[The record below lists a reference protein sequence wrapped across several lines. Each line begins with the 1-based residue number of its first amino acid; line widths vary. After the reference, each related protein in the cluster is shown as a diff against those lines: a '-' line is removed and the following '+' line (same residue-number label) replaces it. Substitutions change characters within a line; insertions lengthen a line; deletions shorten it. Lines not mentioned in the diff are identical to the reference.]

1 MAKSKFG
8 MMRFEE
14 DELEYA
20 GAFITPPN
28 HRVIVSVHCD
38 KFLPPNAGSP
48 SLWLN
53 RKHIQTGT
61 MCRSPFRPFCHA

>member
-20 GAFITPPN
+20 GAFMTTPN
-28 HRVIVSVHCD
+28 HRVSVWYRD
-38 KFLPPNAGSP
+38 G
-48 SLWLN
+48 
-53 RKHIQTGT
+53 
-61 MCRSPFRPFCHA
+61 

>member
-20 GAFITPPN
+20 GAFITHPN
-28 HRVIVSVHCD
+28 HRVSVWYRD
-38 KFLPPNAGSP
+38 G
-48 SLWLN
+48 
-53 RKHIQTGT
+53 
-61 MCRSPFRPFCHA
+61 

>member
-1 MAKSKFG
+1 MAKSKLG

-14 DELEYA
+14 DKLEYA

-38 KFLPPNAGSP
+38 KF
-48 SLWLN
+48 
-53 RKHIQTGT
+53 
-61 MCRSPFRPFCHA
+61 

>member
-1 MAKSKFG
+1 

-28 HRVIVSVHCD
+28 HSVSVWYR
-38 KFLPPNAGSP
+38 G
-48 SLWLN
+48 
-53 RKHIQTGT
+53 G
-61 MCRSPFRPFCHA
+61 

>member
-14 DELEYA
+14 DELDYS
-20 GAFITPPN
+20 GAFIMPPN

-38 KFLPPNAGSP
+38 KF
-48 SLWLN
+48 
-53 RKHIQTGT
+53 
-61 MCRSPFRPFCHA
+61 

>member
-20 GAFITPPN
+20 GAFITHPN
-28 HRVIVSVHCD
+28 HRVSVWHR
-38 KFLPPNAGSP
+38 G
-48 SLWLN
+48 
-53 RKHIQTGT
+53 G
-61 MCRSPFRPFCHA
+61 

>member
-1 MAKSKFG
+1 

-28 HRVIVSVHCD
+28 HLKPESCGHHSVS
-38 KFLPPNAGSP
+38 
-48 SLWLN
+48 
-53 RKHIQTGT
+53 R
-61 MCRSPFRPFCHA
+61 

>member
-1 MAKSKFG
+1 MHPNLDHIQIKRNVDVVKRKAENNHWLRLEKFMAKSKFR

-14 DELEYA
+14 DKLEYA

-38 KFLPPNAGSP
+38 KF
-48 SLWLN
+48 
-53 RKHIQTGT
+53 
-61 MCRSPFRPFCHA
+61 

>member
-1 MAKSKFG
+1 

-20 GAFITPPN
+20 GAFITHPN

-38 KFLPPNAGSP
+38 KF
-48 SLWLN
+48 
-53 RKHIQTGT
+53 
-61 MCRSPFRPFCHA
+61 

>member
-14 DELEYA
+14 DKLDCA

-28 HRVIVSVHCD
+28 HRVIVSVHYD
-38 KFLPPNAGSP
+38 KF
-48 SLWLN
+48 
-53 RKHIQTGT
+53 
-61 MCRSPFRPFCHA
+61 